1 MKIVL
6 IWLLQL
12 QTIEMSWLELILVNP
27 SYNSLEL
34 KKKVLKI
41 KNFLHKFCLK
51 QNALMEG
58 TP

>member
-34 KKKVLKI
+34 KKKKFLKLKI
-41 KNFLHKFCLK
+41 FSTNFV
-51 QNALMEG
+51 
-58 TP
+58 